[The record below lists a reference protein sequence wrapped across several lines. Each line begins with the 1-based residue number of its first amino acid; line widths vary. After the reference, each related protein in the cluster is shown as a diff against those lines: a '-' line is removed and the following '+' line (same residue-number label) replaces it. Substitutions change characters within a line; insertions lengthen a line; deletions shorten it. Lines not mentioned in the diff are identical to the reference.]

1 MWCKVV
7 FIKQHVQNGRRS
19 LVIPSGYQVVSVILT
34 LNVFEM
40 DQNGQIIRYWDMFQI
55 GARMITLKKS
65 TWIVLIVVQTMHR
78 WRLISTTSNSMWLP
92 TLTLRLWCVYLCTRA
107 IIRLRAPCPNN
118 SSGCAL
124 MSPYTPNQPSRLI
137 VAEMAVDSSDLH
149 RPVCWAGLLPKG
161 SAKQM

>member
-1 MWCKVV
+1 
-7 FIKQHVQNGRRS
+7 
-19 LVIPSGYQVVSVILT
+19 
-34 LNVFEM
+34 M
-40 DQNGQIIRYWDMFQI
+40 DQNGRIIRYWDMVLI
-55 GARMITLKKS
+55 GASMIALKKS
-65 TWIVLIVVQTMHR
+65 TWKEVSLVLIVVQTMHR
-78 WRLISTTSNSMWLP
+78 WRLISTTSNSMRLP

-161 SAKQM
+161 SAKQMQKLQKKSVQTQFMKKNKCWYIGAV